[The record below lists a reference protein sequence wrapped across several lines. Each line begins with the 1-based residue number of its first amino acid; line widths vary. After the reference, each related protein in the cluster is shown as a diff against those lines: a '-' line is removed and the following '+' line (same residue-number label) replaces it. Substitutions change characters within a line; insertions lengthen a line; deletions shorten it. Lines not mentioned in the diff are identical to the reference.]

1 MDKASDESVTEL
13 SSFGSLGG
21 PSMRCRRLGLV
32 CLVLLV
38 AAGCADL
45 QLRRSTARQASTLT
59 SLQYQ
64 QVLNNLA
71 MLHADPTALPALI
84 ALKSGTAQVADTGS
98 LGVGLD
104 LGSRT
109 HTTPN
114 LLGTRSVVEQWNTSP
129 VSDDTTLRL
138 LRLAYHRTM
147 GDPPVLTADDANDLA
162 HTLSAQIGTNAD
174 ISTDADTLRALVAIS
189 REGTPAPST
198 ASADPSVQPAI
209 LTTARLPEAG
219 EALAQPPGRVPA
231 LPPPLPNQP
240 NVGNVTG
247 TGPGTIPQPNRTP
260 APNQFIVSPGITLSA
275 GTPATVQK
283 VLTDYHFLD
292 ENLTST
298 LDEQILVDDPDTPF
312 KFKSNKSLATGLA
325 KETIRQVNDVQD
337 MLLKLGPGWYRVGR
351 KHDVPKH
358 ACFVGSYG
366 DVYVWVE
373 PPGRAGL
380 AEFTLAVLSLSSLV
394 KDTQVVT
401 MPSGLQFSPALSS
414 PR

>member
-1 MDKASDESVTEL
+1 
-13 SSFGSLGG
+13 
-21 PSMRCRRLGLV
+21 MRLRRLGLV
-32 CLVLLV
+32 CLVLLGAV
-38 AAGCADL
+38 GCADM

-71 MLHADPTALPALI
+71 MLHADPMALPALI

-114 LLGTRSVVEQWNTSP
+114 FLGTRSVVEQWNTAP
-129 VSDDTTLRL
+129 LSDDTTLRL

-147 GDPPVLTADDANDLA
+147 GDPPVLSADEANDLA

-174 ISTDADTLRALVAIS
+174 ISTDVDTLRSLVAIS
-189 REGTPAPST
+189 REGTPAQNT
-198 ASADPSVQPAI
+198 ASTDPSVQPVI
-209 LTTARLPEAG
+209 LAAARLPEVQAR
-219 EALAQPPGRVPA
+219 APGRAPP
-231 LPPPLPNQP
+231 LPPPPQSQP
-240 NVGNVTG
+240 GGNVTG
-247 TGPGTIPQPNRTP
+247 TGPGAIPIPNRTP
-260 APNQFIVSPGITLSA
+260 PPNEVTMSPGIQWSA
-275 GTPATVQK
+275 GTPASVQK
-283 VLTDYHFLD
+283 VLTDYRFLR

-298 LDEQILVDDPDTPF
+298 LDEQILVDDPAKPF
-312 KFKSNKSLATGLA
+312 KFKSNRSLASGLA
-325 KETIRQVNDVQD
+325 KETIRMVNDVQD
-337 MLLKLGPGWYRVGR
+337 LLLKLGPGWYRVGR

-380 AEFTLAVLSLSSLV
+380 AEFTLAVLNLSTLV

-401 MPSGLQFSPALSS
+401 MPTGLQFSPALTS